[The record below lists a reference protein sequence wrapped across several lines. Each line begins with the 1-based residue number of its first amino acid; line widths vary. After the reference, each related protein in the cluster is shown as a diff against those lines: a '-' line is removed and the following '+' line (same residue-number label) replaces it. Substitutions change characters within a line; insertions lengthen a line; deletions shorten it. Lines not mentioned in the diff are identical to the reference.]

1 MTARSHKATASYI
14 PWEKDS
20 VLGVVPGRRWS
31 EGPAYKGGVTRPRV
45 RWSQAPRGAR
55 FPKAGSSGTKFTSFC
70 LLALRLEWRP
80 CTMRVFSS
88 LSLPPVHPVWKG
100 PASVP
105 GGTRQSPINIRWR
118 DSVYDPQLQPL
129 GVSYNA
135 EACLY
140 VWNTG
145 YLFQVEFDDSTEGS
159 GEPERGSGPL
169 APVSPESGSQQGG
182 KAEAGGGDGQSEGHS
197 KAGDADQ
204 LCWCHIT
211 GG

>member
-118 DSVYDPQLQPL
+118 VLCGDLNLHPKDL
-129 GVSYNA
+129 GCRLLKEWTGLHDAYLETRDFKVRI
-135 EACLY
+135 CLII
-140 VWNTG
+140 
-145 YLFQVEFDDSTEGS
+145 
-159 GEPERGSGPL
+159 
-169 APVSPESGSQQGG
+169 SPP
-182 KAEAGGGDGQSEGHS
+182 
-197 KAGDADQ
+197 
-204 LCWCHIT
+204 T
-211 GG
+211 PR